1 MNKFVLV
8 AAMSAVMTTGCATKE
23 YVHEYVQGQV
33 GPVKEDVKNVDNRV
47 DRTAVALKNLNTA
60 QAATNTEVKSTL
72 DVHAGRIAKNEAGI
86 EKNSADI
93 AQLSKTAREALDRA
107 AAAGKLA
114 EGKLMYEVALKDD
127 TLKFK
132 SDSVVLSKEA
142 MAALD
147 AFAAKLKGDNK
158 NVFIEIQGHTDS
170 RGEAAANLRLGETR
184 AEAVRRYLN
193 MKGGIPLH
201 RMAAISYGETEPV
214 ASNMNRDGRSQNRRV
229 VLVVLH

>member
-1 MNKFVLV
+1 MKKRLLV
-8 AAMSAVMTTGCATKE
+8 AALGTVLTTGCATKE

-33 GPVKEDVKNVDNRV
+33 GPVKEEVKNVDNRV
-47 DRTAVALKNLNTA
+47 DRTAVALKNLTTA
-60 QAATNTEVKSTL
+60 QAATNAELKSSL
-72 DVHAGRIAKNEAGI
+72 EGHAGRIAKNE
-86 EKNSADI
+86 ADI

-132 SDSVVLSKEA
+132 SDSAKLSAEA

-147 AFAAKLKGDNK
+147 AFAARLKSENK

-170 RGEAAANLRLGETR
+170 RGDAATNLRIGEAR

-201 RMAAISYGETEPV
+201 RMAAISYGESEPV
-214 ASNMNRDGRSQNRRV
+214 ASNKNREGRSQNRRV
-229 VLVVLH
+229 VLVVLQ

>member
-1 MNKFVLV
+1 MNKLVLV
-8 AAMSAVMTTGCATKE
+8 AAISAVMTTGCATKE

-47 DRTAVALKNLNTA
+47 DRTAVALKNLTTA
-60 QAATNTEVKSTL
+60 QAATNAEVKNSL
-72 DVHAGRIAKNEAGI
+72 DGHASRIARNE
-86 EKNSADI
+86 ADI
-93 AQLSKTAREALDRA
+93 AQVSKTAREALDRA

-114 EGKLMYEVALKDD
+114 EGKLMYEVVLKDD
-127 TLKFK
+127 TLRFK
-132 SDSVVLSKEA
+132 SDSAALSQEA

-147 AFAAKLKGDNK
+147 AFAARLKGDNK

-170 RGEAAANLRLGETR
+170 RGEAATNLRIGEAR
-184 AEAVRRYLN
+184 ADAVRRYLN

-201 RMAAISYGETEPV
+201 RMATISYGEAEPI

>member
-1 MNKFVLV
+1 
-8 AAMSAVMTTGCATKE
+8 
-23 YVHEYVQGQV
+23 V
-33 GPVKEDVKNVDNRV
+33 GPVKEEVKNVDNRV
-47 DRTAVALKNLNTA
+47 DRTAVALKNLTTA
-60 QAATNTEVKSTL
+60 QAATNAELKSSL
-72 DVHAGRIAKNEAGI
+72 EGYAGRIAKNE
-86 EKNSADI
+86 ADI

-132 SDSVVLSKEA
+132 SDSAKLSAEA

-147 AFAAKLKGDNK
+147 AFAARLKSENK

-170 RGEAAANLRLGETR
+170 RGDAATNLRIGEAR

-201 RMAAISYGETEPV
+201 RMAAISYGESEPV
-214 ASNMNRDGRSQNRRV
+214 ASNMNREGRSQNRRV
-229 VLVVLH
+229 VLVVLQ

>member
-1 MNKFVLV
+1 MKKLLLV
-8 AAMSAVMTTGCATKE
+8 AAISAVLTTGCATKE
-23 YVHEYVQGQV
+23 YVHEYVQGQM
-33 GPVKEDVKNVDNRV
+33 GPVKEDLKNVDNRV
-47 DRTAVALKNLNTA
+47 DRTAAALKNLTTA
-60 QAATNTEVKSTL
+60 QAATNAEVKSTL
-72 DVHAGRIAKNEAGI
+72 DGHAGRIAKNEA
-86 EKNSADI
+86 DI
-93 AQLSKTAREALDRA
+93 AQLSRTAQEALDRA

-132 SDSVVLSKEA
+132 SDSVALSKEA

-147 AFAAKLKGDNK
+147 AFAAKLKAENK

-170 RGEAAANLRLGETR
+170 RGEAATNLRIGEAR

-201 RMAAISYGETEPV
+201 RMAAISYGESEPV
-214 ASNMNRDGRSQNRRV
+214 ASNMNRAGRSENRRV